1 MGVNMQPSPCSEQ
14 MSSHLNKILKHTQN
28 TLSLFS
34 MKNLSQ
40 TIHSMAKLVDVLR
53 KRGGNRRGGDIA
65 TLLSDLCTRL
75 NEDLFRSLALVFQQ
89 KNFIKVKRGA
99 YQMLPTHML

>member
-1 MGVNMQPSPCSEQ
+1 
-14 MSSHLNKILKHTQN
+14 
-28 TLSLFS
+28 

-65 TLLSDLCTRL
+65 TLLSDLLLNHGTRL